1 MLKIWGG
8 INNGLAV
15 AVLGP
20 LSMGDLTTAT
30 NLGPNSVRGGGALF
44 LGLRLKVLI
53 LEQSSKFL
61 RILLERGKTL
71 STYHS
76 LGMLT
81 FTVYVLHQ
89 EI

>member
-1 MLKIWGG
+1 
-8 INNGLAV
+8 
-15 AVLGP
+15 
-20 LSMGDLTTAT
+20 MGDLTTAT
-30 NLGPNSVRGGGALF
+30 NLGPNSVRRGALF

-61 RILLERGKTL
+61 SILLERGKTL

-81 FTVYVLHQ
+81 FTVYVLSTKRFRDFKSR
-89 EI
+89 